1 MMLPFTQGLITM
13 RHHVRL
19 RTAHGKLSKPLEQLS
34 MMKVKFGLKMKT
46 DRAKATNG
54 EKKEDHAMKQMYE
67 DRILCL

>member
-1 MMLPFTQGLITM
+1 M
-13 RHHVRL
+13 RL